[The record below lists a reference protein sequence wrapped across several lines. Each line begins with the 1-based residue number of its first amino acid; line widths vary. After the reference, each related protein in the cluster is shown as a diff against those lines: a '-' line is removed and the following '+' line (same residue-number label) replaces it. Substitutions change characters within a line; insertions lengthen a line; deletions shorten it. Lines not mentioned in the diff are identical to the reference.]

1 VVLLMRRPAANI
13 VSSSL
18 QRVILSSFLLRK
30 TNTLMSFA
38 SFSLGRLSHRFRSCF
53 CSLPL

>member
-1 VVLLMRRPAANI
+1 MVLLMRRPAANI